1 MCKWGNGGMCKW
13 ENEEMCEWENVQMKK
28 TFINVTHSNT

>member
-1 MCKWGNGGMCKW
+1 MCKW